1 MRRLASLLAVTVAGV
16 WLLPSAA
23 VADPTPTP
31 SAAPPA
37 KGVAVCK
44 ITDASLSE
52 ISGMVALDNGY
63 AVMNDAPDAGEA
75 NPPRI
80 YFLDNNCK
88 RTTTWSDNAQQARD
102 PEDLALAKDGTLWI
116 ADIGDNHSAEP
127 EKRATIALWKV
138 PASRQGK
145 AQLFRLKYP
154 DGAHDAESL
163 LLDANDNPIIVTKDT
178 VSGIYVPT
186 GPLVAGNEGTA
197 LKKAGDF
204 TATRTG
210 TPGGPVPIISQSWVT
225 GGANSPDRKKVALR
239 TYTDAYEW
247 DVPNGDVVAA
257 ITTTKP
263 RITPLPDEPQ
273 GESITYTRDGTA
285 FLTVSE
291 TSLQPDEVKPV
302 IQKYVPAVPAA
313 PVAKKDGA
321 AAKKND
327 DAPSSLSVTDIALM
341 IGAVGLLGLILV
353 IAGVIGI
360 KKSRVKHAAEARKAK
375 ATPGG
380 ARPVGAAAVPGD
392 PKRGP
397 GEGARSRS
405 GVYGANRQGP
415 VDDGLFRPTDPD
427 EAPPGRSGSVYGGP
441 ARPEPPVPVP
451 GKPEAA
457 SGVYGAPRPAPEPA
471 PGVYGSGTRP
481 AASAAEPPPGVYGAP
496 RPDAP
501 GVYGAPA
508 EPASDGYGVP
518 RPAPASGYG
527 TARPADPVPGVPG
540 PARPGPAP
548 ASGVYGAA
556 RPEAPEPDP
565 LAFLDAPPRT
575 ERGLRSR
582 AARPTGPG
590 VARTAP
596 TSGRARPDT
605 DPAARRE
612 PETRGGVPIRP
623 EPTAGR
629 AARADRSGGL
639 ALPAQPGESVPPV
652 APVRPARAESGRR
665 AAPPEPPAP
674 ERPGRAVGPAPDRV
688 APVEPVTGRAAPDG
702 AGRISPEPPAVRVRP
717 EPAAG
722 RVRPEPARAEPSA
735 RPERIGGVPVRPE
748 PAGGRAGRA
757 DATPPPRTARGAKG
771 RKPKMDDDDL
781 SFGFADLKGGDDEP
795 DLGLRSP
802 KKR

>member
-1 MRRLASLLAVTVAGV
+1 MRRLASLLTVTVAGV

-44 ITDASLSE
+44 ITDARLSE
-52 ISGMVALDNGY
+52 LSGMVALDNGY

-75 NPPRI
+75 NPPKI
-80 YFLDNNCK
+80 YFLDNACK
-88 RTTTWSDNAQQARD
+88 ITATWTDANQQARD
-102 PEDLALAKDGTLWI
+102 PEDLAVAKDGTLWI
-116 ADIGDNHSAEP
+116 ADIGDNHSTEP
-127 EKRATIALWKV
+127 DNKRATIALWKV

-154 DGAHDAESL
+154 DGAHDAEAL
-163 LLDANDNPIIVTKDT
+163 LLDANDNPVIVTKDS

-186 GPLVAGNEGTA
+186 GPLVPGNEGTT

-210 TPGGPVPIISQSWVT
+210 TPGGPVPIISQSLVT

-247 DVPNGDVVAA
+247 DVPNGDVVGA

-273 GESITYTRDGTA
+273 GESITYTRDGAA

-291 TSLQPDEVKPV
+291 TSLQPDDVKPV

-313 PVAKKDGA
+313 PASKNAA

-341 IGAVGLLGLILV
+341 IGAVGLLGLIMV
-353 IAGVIGI
+353 VAGVIGI

-415 VDDGLFRPTDPD
+415 VDDDLFRPTDPD
-427 EAPPGRSGSVYGGP
+427 EAPPGRSGAVYGGA

-451 GKPEAA
+451 AKPEAA

-481 AASAAEPPPGVYGAP
+481 ATEPPPGVYGAP

-508 EPASDGYGVP
+508 EPAPDGYGVP

-527 TARPADPVPGVPG
+527 TARPADPAPGVPG
-540 PARPGPAP
+540 AARPGPAP
-548 ASGVYGAA
+548 AAGVYGAT

-596 TSGRARPDT
+596 SSGRARPDT
-605 DPAARRE
+605 DPAVRRE

-639 ALPAQPGESVPPV
+639 ALPAQPGVPVPPV
-652 APVRPARAESGRR
+652 APGRPPRAESGRAGR
-665 AAPPEPPAP
+665 AAPPEPPVRP
-674 ERPGRAVGPAPDRV
+674 ERPGRAAVPAPDR
-688 APVEPVTGRAAPDG
+688 APVEPPPGRAAPDS
-702 AGRISPEPPAVRVRP
+702 RTSPEPPV
-717 EPAAG
+717 G
-722 RVRPEPARAEPSA
+722 RARPEPARAEPPA
-735 RPERIGGVPVRPE
+735 RPERVGGVPVRPD
-748 PAGGRAGRA
+748 PAVGRAGRA
-757 DATPPPRTARGAKG
+757 DATPPPAPRAARGVKG